1 MKHDAHGSSTVDPY
15 LTPPVIA
22 SAEEVAYARELR
34 RRLEQRYLNPA
45 NPLDEART
53 PWCVGA
59 D

>member
-1 MKHDAHGSSTVDPY
+1 
-15 LTPPVIA
+15 VIA